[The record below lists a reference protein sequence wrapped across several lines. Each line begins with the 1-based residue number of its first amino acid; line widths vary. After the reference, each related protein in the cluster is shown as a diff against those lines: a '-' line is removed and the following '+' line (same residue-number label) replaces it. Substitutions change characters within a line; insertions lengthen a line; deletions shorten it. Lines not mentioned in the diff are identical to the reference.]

1 MDPRRLLLAAAALNV
16 ALGGLALGRARD
28 ATASAFPDV
37 GYATWGQEEP
47 AYRLY
52 PDDEIEIT
60 FPSAP
65 ELNRTVRVQ
74 PDGRVALPLIGPVMA
89 ADRTVDQL
97 QDALSSAFAS
107 QLRDPR
113 VEVAVK
119 TAGPLKIFVGGEVDK
134 PGVYDMV
141 GDTDA
146 LRAIVEAGGFKTSAR
161 ERQVVIIRRGAGG
174 NAMMRVVDLKAAL
187 HDPGHLDL
195 VPLRRFDVVYVPRS
209 RIAEAGLF
217 VQQYL
222 RDLVPGQLGFN
233 YAAGA
238 AVTSTILP

>member
-1 MDPRRLLLAAAALNV
+1 MDRRRLIFAAAALSIAFGGS
-16 ALGGLALGRARD
+16 ALARGHAAPD
-28 ATASAFPDV
+28 AGFPDV
-37 GYATWGQEEP
+37 GYATWSQDEP

-65 ELNRTVRVQ
+65 ELNRIVRVQ
-74 PDGRVALPLIGPVMA
+74 PDGRVAVPLVAPVMA

-97 QDALSSAFAS
+97 QDALAAAYAS

-113 VEVAVK
+113 VDVSVK

-161 ERQVVIIRRGAGG
+161 ERQVVIIRRGADGK
-174 NAMMRVVDLKAAL
+174 AMMRVVDLKAAL
-187 HDPGHLDL
+187 HDPARFDL
-195 VPLRRFDVVYVPRS
+195 VPLRRFDIVFVPRS
-209 RIAEAGLF
+209 RVAEMGVF

-222 RDLVPGQLGFN
+222 RDLVPGQVGFN

-238 AVTSTILP
+238 AVASTVLP